1 MVVIVLENQQI
12 TITSGLQEK
21 LIYNK
26 VAIFN
31 CEQYHLPIG
40 LSKPLNGHTVQS
52 ERFKNQINASVTL
65 KKIYG
70 KKPLVPKL

>member
-26 VAIFN
+26 VALFN

-40 LSKPLNGHTVQS
+40 LSKLLNGHTVQS

-65 KKIYG
+65 KKIYD

>member
-26 VAIFN
+26 VALFN

-52 ERFKNQINASVTL
+52 KRFKNQINASATL

-70 KKPLVPKL
+70 NKSLVPKL

>member
-1 MVVIVLENQQI
+1 MDVIVLENQQI

>member
-26 VAIFN
+26 VALFN

>member
-1 MVVIVLENQQI
+1 MVVIVLENKQI